1 MLGSKVKKRL
11 KKEKEPLLKME
22 KSIVASRNIKK
33 DHKIKIQDLDFKSPG
48 DGLPPNKL
56 DMIVGKIAKKNF
68 LKESLI
74 LLKDLK

>member
-22 KSIVASRNIKK
+22 KSILALRNIKK
-33 DHKIKIQDLDFKSPG
+33 GHKIKIRDLDFKSPG
-48 DGLPPNKL
+48 DGLPPSKL
-56 DMIVGKIAKKNF
+56 NMIVGKIAKKDF

-74 LLKDLK
+74 LLKDIR